1 MTKKKAL
8 GVDPLSWIKPT
19 IDVDEEPQKA
29 EKESVP
35 RIDNMPSSSSDE
47 MPSHETLQKDD
58 KKIPKFQTYEIKLT
72 LRLRENQLEFL
83 SRFEREIMKNR
94 SPVNRRERI
103 TKNSILRAMIDA
115 FGSLSIETNE
125 IGDEDELKKRFI
137 KAFDLKGG
145 GNLPT

>member
-19 IDVDEEPQKA
+19 SDMDEEPQKA
-29 EKESVP
+29 EEESVP
-35 RIDNMPSSSSDE
+35 SPDSMSSSSSDE
-47 MPSHETLQKDD
+47 TSSSEILQKED
-58 KKIPKFQTYEIKLT
+58 KRIPKFQTYEIKLT
-72 LRLRENQLEFL
+72 LRLREDQLEFL
-83 SRFEREIMKNR
+83 SQLEREIMKNR

-137 KAFDLKGG
+137 RAFDLKGRG
-145 GNLPT
+145 ERT